1 MLSDRDGVESGEDV
15 LDGLWGDGEGER
27 RSCGMC
33 GGAAWGKQD
42 EVASESLIESYVVQ
56 YIYIPSAT

>member
-1 MLSDRDGVESGEDV
+1 V
-15 LDGLWGDGEGER
+15 LYGLWGDGEGER